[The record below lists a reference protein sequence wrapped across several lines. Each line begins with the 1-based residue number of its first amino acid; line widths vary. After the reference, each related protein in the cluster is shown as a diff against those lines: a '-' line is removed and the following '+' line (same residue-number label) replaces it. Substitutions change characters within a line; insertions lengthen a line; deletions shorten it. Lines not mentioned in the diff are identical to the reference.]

1 MGQNVEVAWDKIQR
15 QHGTYCNI
23 EVTWN
28 MENIR
33 GNMGQNTKIQQHT
46 EYGGKTVPIEVA
58 WEKIQGYHGT
68 KYVHRW
74 QGLT

>member
-1 MGQNVEVAWDKIQR
+1 MEHGKHQR
-15 QHGTYCNI
+15 KY
-23 EVTWN
+23 
-28 MENIR
+28 
-33 GNMGQNTKIQQHT
+33 GQNTKIQQHT

>member
-1 MGQNVEVAWDKIQR
+1 ME
-15 QHGTYCNI
+15 HNI